1 MALLSGKK
9 SQSHNPEAQMEL
21 MDHLTELRNRIIRSI
36 LYVVVGMIVTY
47 NLYGSIFRIL
57 AYPLEP
63 ILQKVHGVLTITGIQ
78 DGFLLR
84 MQVSLLSGLIV
95 AVPLVVLELWGFI
108 SPALTPEERKPVKYL
123 APFSVLLF
131 VAGVT
136 VAYASLPMAYG
147 WMASYIPDIP
157 TVSSAGGGAD
167 GGATLYGATL
177 YQNAQQYLLLTVK
190 ILLAFGIAFQ
200 LPIVLLFLARVGIIN
215 SRLMT
220 TYWRH
225 AVVIIAT
232 AAAILTPSNDP
243 LTMMMMAVPMAGLYL
258 LSIGL
263 VRAFEPRADGI
274 RRGPSFLSMM
284 LVALAPI
291 AIVAAAGYWLWRTSP
306 MANPDLHQNLP
317 ERRTT
322 AQGPAPEAAPA
333 APAPTPVPA
342 PTPAPVPQKD
352 PKIEALRHELDSLQ
366 KRIKALEGRKR

>member
-1 MALLSGKK
+1 MALLSGNK

-36 LYVVVGMIVTY
+36 LYVAVGMIVTY

-57 AYPLEP
+57 AYPLTP
-63 ILQKVHGVLTITGIQ
+63 ILNKVSGVLMITGIQ

-95 AVPLVVLELWGFI
+95 AIPLVVLELWGFI

-157 TVSSAGGGAD
+157 TISGGGGVAST
-167 GGATLYGATL
+167 AL

-215 SRLMT
+215 SKLMT

-263 VRAFEPRADGI
+263 VRAFEPRADGT

-306 MANPDLHQNLP
+306 TANPDLHKNLP

-322 AQGPAPEAAPA
+322 AQGPAPEASPVPA
-333 APAPTPVPA
+333 APTPTPT

-352 PKIEALRHELDSLQ
+352 PEIAALRHEMENLQ
-366 KRIKALEGRKR
+366 KRIKAIEGRKR